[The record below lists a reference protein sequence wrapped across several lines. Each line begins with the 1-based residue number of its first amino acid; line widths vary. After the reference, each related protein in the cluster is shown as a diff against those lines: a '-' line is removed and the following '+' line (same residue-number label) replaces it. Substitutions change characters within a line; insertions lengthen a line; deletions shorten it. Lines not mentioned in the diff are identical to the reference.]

1 MMKTL
6 IQHKQQAKQPTKAEM
21 TMMSSTTSSA
31 WLKTACCA
39 GLVVMGLVGCA
50 SKEKMPATSDV
61 AVSKAAVSDATVS
74 GAAEYAPVEVAS
86 AQEKLNRA
94 NSALAAKDYSTARE
108 LANQAQADAQ
118 LAQSKA
124 SSAKAQAA
132 ANALQDNIR
141 VMREELDRSASTK

>member
-1 MMKTL
+1 MKTL
-6 IQHKQQAKQPTKAEM
+6 IKTGVQEPLHKTAD
-21 TMMSSTTSSA
+21 A

-39 GLVVMGLVGCA
+39 GLVAMCLTGCA
-50 SKEKMPATSDV
+50 SREKIPATSDV
-61 AVSKAAVSDATVS
+61 AVSKAAISDATTS

-86 AQEKLNRA
+86 AQEKLNQA
-94 NSALAAKDYSTARE
+94 NQALAAKHYAKARE

-124 SSAKAQAA
+124 STAKAQAA

-141 VMREELDRSASTK
+141 VMQEELDRSANNK

>member
-1 MMKTL
+1 MKTL
-6 IQHKQQAKQPTKAEM
+6 TQQQKQAKKTEM
-21 TMMSSTTSSA
+21 KMMSTINSG

-39 GLVVMGLVGCA
+39 GLVAISLVGCA
-50 SKEKMPATSDV
+50 SKEKVPATSDV

-86 AQEKLNRA
+86 AQDKLNRA
-94 NSALAAKDYSTARE
+94 NRALAAKDYTTARE
-108 LANQAQADAQ
+108 LANQAQVDAQ